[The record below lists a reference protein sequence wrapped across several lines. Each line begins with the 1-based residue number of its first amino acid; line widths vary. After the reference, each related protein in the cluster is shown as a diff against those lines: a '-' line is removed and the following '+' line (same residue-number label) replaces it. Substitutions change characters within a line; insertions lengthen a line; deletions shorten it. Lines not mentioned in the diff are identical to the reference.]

1 MRPRVFRRPVLT
13 IFAPCCFALALS
25 FPFISSTYAQN
36 SAGPQP
42 VPRPAPVPAPADKPY
57 PGTISLSVDLTN
69 VNDRILT
76 VHETIPVK
84 SAGQITLLYPQWLPG
99 THSPSNSIANMAG
112 LIVTANGKR
121 LSWLR
126 DRVDMWAFHID
137 VPAGATALD
146 LTFQYL
152 PPINPEPKMPT
163 RMLLLPRFLAYLHP

>member
-1 MRPRVFRRPVLT
+1 MRPRVFTRTVLT
-13 IFAPCCFALALS
+13 IFAACCLAFAFAC
-25 FPFISSTYAQN
+25 STSAQN

-42 VPRPAPVPAPADKPY
+42 VPLAAPVPAPVDTPY

-69 VNDRILT
+69 VNDRILN

-99 THSPSNSIANMAG
+99 THSPSNSIAIMAG
-112 LIVTANGKR
+112 LVVTANGKR

-152 PPINPEPKMPT
+152 SPINPEQG
-163 RMLLLPRFLAYLHP
+163 RI